1 MADEKLNTGPEVQKI
16 EEAPAPAVA
25 DPAHGEAPVPEH
37 PPEQAGPADP
47 GDVVISAEQ
56 IDALMAEKRQAA
68 GPRWKRQRHPVNRK
82 LGLLRRSVLPLKARK
97 PKSRAGAVPPKSDKT
112 ERTGPEAE
120 KAPKKAGPRKGR
132 PSKADKAAPDKA
144 QPSQRDKLSEV
155 AGKLPKL
162 LFPRMPERIRRKG
175 GRSPGA
181 GCDGATAPPRLL
193 RRESWSI

>member
-37 PPEQAGPADP
+37 PPEQAGPAEP

-68 GPRWKRQRHPVNRK
+68 RAEVEKAEASVNRRP
-82 LGLLRRSVLPLKARK
+82 GLLHRSILPLKARK
-97 PKSRAGAVPPKSDKT
+97 LKSRAVAVPLSLIKQSAPGRRLKKNPK
-112 ERTGPEAE
+112 RPGPARA
-120 KAPKKAGPRKGR
+120 APLRLTRRPPTR
-132 PSKADKAAPDKA
+132 PSPHNETNC
-144 QPSQRDKLSEV
+144 PEV

-162 LFPRMPERIRRKG
+162 LFPRMPERIRPQRRPLP
-175 GRSPGA
+175 RS
-181 GCDGATAPPRLL
+181 RV
-193 RRESWSI
+193 

>member
-25 DPAHGEAPVPEH
+25 DPAHGEAAVPEH

-68 GPRWKRQRHPVNRK
+68 RAEVE
-82 LGLLRRSVLPLKARK
+82 KAEA
-97 PKSRAGAVPPKSDKT
+97 SREQEAGAPAPERPAAESEKAEKPRRGRPPKSDKT
-112 ERTGPEAE
+112 ERPGPEAE
-120 KAPKKAGPRKGR
+120 KE
-132 PSKADKAAPDKA
+132 PSRHNETNCP
-144 QPSQRDKLSEV
+144 EV

-162 LFPRMPERIRRKG
+162 LLPRMPERISPQRRPLP
-175 GRSPGA
+175 RSRA
-181 GCDGATAPPRLL
+181 
-193 RRESWSI
+193 